1 MEAPQ
6 RGALMLVRFV
16 AAALIGWAVIEL
28 SLYIVICRHKAVP
41 VEVMQCVVKAIP
53 LILGTVILVKDQAI
67 AEWVSDKLD
76 L

>member
-28 SLYIVICRHKAVP
+28 SLYVVICRHKGVP
-41 VEVMQCVVKAIP
+41 VEVLQCVIKAIP
-53 LILGTVILVKDQAI
+53 LILGAVILVKDQAI
-67 AEWVSDKLD
+67 AEWVSEKLD